1 MIGCTRSSLN
11 VVASEKGVVVG
22 RMKFRD
28 DGDLIDCTKM
38 GVGGKVIP
46 SLIDRVSDISVC
58 ACLVVCGFILARS
71 AIPYNTSLT
80 RIHNILHVISNLPT
94 VGLRWGMGG
103 CAAFNVI

>member
-1 MIGCTRSSLN
+1 MQQDSDAVIDDVACMIGCTRSSLN

-46 SLIDRVSDISVC
+46 SLIDRVSDIEV
-58 ACLVVCGFILARS
+58 
-71 AIPYNTSLT
+71 
-80 RIHNILHVISNLPT
+80 
-94 VGLRWGMGG
+94 
-103 CAAFNVI
+103 

>member
-1 MIGCTRSSLN
+1 MVGCTRSSLN

-46 SLIDRVSDISVC
+46 SLIDRVSDISVRVC
-58 ACLVVCGFILARS
+58 SPYGSAGRFVRACNVARVCLLKA
-71 AIPYNTSLT
+71 ANVL
-80 RIHNILHVISNLPT
+80 
-94 VGLRWGMGG
+94 WGMRSDPWESYLERR
-103 CAAFNVI
+103 